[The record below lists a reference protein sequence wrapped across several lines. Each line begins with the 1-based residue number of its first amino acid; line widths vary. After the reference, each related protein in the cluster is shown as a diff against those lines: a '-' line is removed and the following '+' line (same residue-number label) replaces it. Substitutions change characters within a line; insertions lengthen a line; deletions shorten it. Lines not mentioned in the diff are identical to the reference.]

1 MRTTLRR
8 AASTFLLAAP
18 LSLAGLYAG
27 LVRPHTAFAA
37 ELSEHAIGAPDAPVT
52 VIEYASL
59 TCHHCATFQAETL
72 PELKKRYI
80 DTGKVRL
87 VFRDFPLNEE
97 ALKAAKVAHCA
108 GPERHAAFVDVFLR
122 QHDSWAQARDTTAAL
137 KQLAKLGGLGE
148 QAVDACLAD
157 KALEDA
163 ILSARLEGQQKYGV
177 KSTPTF
183 VIGGRIYS
191 GNKSIE
197 EFAAILDPLL
207 G

>member
-1 MRTTLRR
+1 MRTTRRGAGLLGLTALCAGLAGPRR
-8 AASTFLLAAP
+8 A
-18 LSLAGLYAG
+18 G
-27 LVRPHTAFAA
+27 AA
-37 ELSEHAIGAPDAPVT
+37 ELTEHALGDPNAPVT

-59 TCHHCATFQAETL
+59 TCHHCADFQAGTL

-87 VFRDFPLNEE
+87 VFRDFPLNED
-97 ALKAAKVAHCA
+97 ALKAAKVARCA

-122 QHDSWAQARDTTAAL
+122 QHDGWAQAKNTTAAL

-148 QAVDACLAD
+148 RAVDACLAD
-157 KALEDA
+157 EALEDA

-183 VIGGRIYS
+183 IINGRVYS
-191 GNKSIE
+191 GNQSIDD
-197 EFAAILDPLL
+197 FAAIIDPLL

>member
-1 MRTTLRR
+1 MRTTRR
-8 AASTFLLAAP
+8 GAAFLGLGVACGG
-18 LSLAGLYAG
+18 LAGARAVL
-27 LVRPHTAFAA
+27 AA
-37 ELSEHAIGAPDAPVT
+37 ELEEHAIGALDAPVT

-87 VFRDFPLNEE
+87 VFRDFPLNEQ
-97 ALKAAKVAHCA
+97 ALMAAKVAHCA
-108 GPERHAAFVDVFLR
+108 GPKRHAAFVDVFLR
-122 QHDSWAQARDTTAAL
+122 QHDSWAQAKDTTAAL

-148 QAVDACLAD
+148 EAVEACLSD

-163 ILSARLEGQQKYGV
+163 ILQGRLDAQQKYGV

-183 VIGGRIYS
+183 IINGRVYS
-191 GNKSIE
+191 GNKSID

>member
-1 MRTTLRR
+1 MRITRR
-8 AASTFLLAAP
+8 EAGFLGLTG
-18 LSLAGLYAG
+18 LCAGLT
-27 LVRPHTAFAA
+27 RPSAVGAS
-37 ELSEHAIGAPDAPVT
+37 ELTEHAIGEPGAPVT
-52 VIEYASL
+52 IVEYASL

-72 PELKKRYI
+72 PEFKKRYI

-87 VFRDFPLNEE
+87 VFRDFPLEPN

-122 QHDSWAQARDTTAAL
+122 QHDNWAQAKDTTAAL
-137 KQLAKLGGLGE
+137 KQLTRLGGMSE

-157 KALEDA
+157 KALEDR
-163 ILSARLEGQQKYGV
+163 ILQGRLDAQQKYNI

-183 VIGGRIYS
+183 IINGKAYP
-191 GNKSIE
+191 GNRSVE
-197 EFAAILDPLL
+197 EFAKIIDPLL